1 MGLVDK
7 GTIKGLANRQGRTRT
22 ENDDF
27 QQRPLSVAS
36 HPGRSVSLF
45 AGLLQKLP
53 IRVLPAMCRCQ
64 TTKQRTT
71 NCVCPGCPI
80 ARLSPFTSRVFST
93 PLLFAKALMINQW
106 ELANARS
113 YGSSPV
119 HAREDI
125 LMTSSAMPSMQS
137 GLLRSTVGFLVLFSL
152 ASSTISAVNTAPPDA
167 AYVDTVNK
175 TDVYLQELA
184 DARVV
189 SGTVAVQKSGQLVYS
204 NAFGFASEV
213 S

>member
-1 MGLVDK
+1 MPDNEATHNELCLPWMPDRQAFAIHVK
-7 GTIKGLANRQGRTRT
+7 GFLDSPPFRQSF
-22 ENDDF
+22 DDQSVGVSKRPIVW
-27 QQRPLSVAS
+27 QQP
-36 HPGRSVSLF
+36 
-45 AGLLQKLP
+45 
-53 IRVLPAMCRCQ
+53 C
-64 TTKQRTT
+64 
-71 NCVCPGCPI
+71 
-80 ARLSPFTSRVFST
+80 ARF
-93 PLLFAKALMINQW
+93 
-106 ELANARS
+106 
-113 YGSSPV
+113 Y
-119 HAREDI
+119 HEDI

-137 GLLRSTVGFLVLFSL
+137 GLLRSTVGGLVLFSL

-175 TDVYLQELA
+175 ADVYLQELA